1 MIAGGGLVVFVV
13 VENFVESA
21 VAADSVPLLLI
32 NGVGVFF
39 VEIISC
45 ELVSGSD
52 EKGVVGPKIKFTSSV
67 EVTEDVLIASFK
79 MLREGRDFGVVFEGS
94 G

>member
-1 MIAGGGLVVFVV
+1 MRNGLVIFVV
-13 VENFVESA
+13 VEDFVEGA

-32 NGVGVFF
+32 NGAGVFF

-45 ELVSGSD
+45 ELVSGLD

-67 EVTEDVLIASFK
+67 EATEDVLIASFK